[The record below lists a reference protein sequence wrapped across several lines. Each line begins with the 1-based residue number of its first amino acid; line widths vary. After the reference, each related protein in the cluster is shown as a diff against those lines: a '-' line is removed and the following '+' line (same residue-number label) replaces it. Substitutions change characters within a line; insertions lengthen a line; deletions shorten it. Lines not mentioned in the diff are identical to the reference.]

1 MPHRSLTPEALDARL
16 ADIERA
22 IALKQFECDCVE
34 ALGHHHLERADLG
47 WVLSIVAGTAGTLT
61 AVSEGKRYSKH
72 SDRASV
78 LHDELAALRA
88 EKEAIEAMSM
98 L

>member
-1 MPHRSLTPEALDARL
+1 MPHRDLTPDALDDRL
-16 ADIERA
+16 RTIERA

-61 AVSEGKRYSKH
+61 AVTEGKRYSQH
-72 SDRASV
+72 SERAST

-88 EKEAIEAMSM
+88 EKEAIEAMLM
-98 L
+98 I